1 MDNNIVK
8 ENKEIEKQLTEY
20 FQRKYDSNST
30 FMFSHIGYTYKYFG
44 ERSILDLNNGGKV
57 KKIQEDII
65 DRSLAHIP
73 ILVPNDK
80 DMSYGQ
86 FMELN
91 SCLKIDEIIDLDT
104 DEETIKNKLLDAI
117 RGVLPP
123 EVIIID
129 DNQLDNALKDLGYTT
144 YKFNFESLGTL
155 GDGRIVTE
163 FEGDVE
169 CDYTTF
175 PKNVTDKETADILD
189 ELYSKHKL
197 KFKLK
202 KYGVGSQDK
211 PIHITD
217 CFEEYTF
224 EGKKYIRVSSD
235 ISSELK
241 LSNGDEIDPQ
251 KPYWIEVEEI
261 GKDEKVY
268 AIHDISEIQE
278 IIPERRQGEVY
289 KTLSEFLNDNKEK
302 EEQTKV
308 D

>member
-1 MDNNIVK
+1 MVT
-8 ENKEIEKQLTEY
+8 ENREIEKQLTEY
-20 FQRKYDSNST
+20 FNKKFGFKLT
-30 FMFSHIGYTYKYFG
+30 FMFSHIEYAYKYFG
-44 ERSILDLNNGGKV
+44 ERTILDFNNGGKI
-57 KKIQEDII
+57 KKFQEDII

-73 ILVPNDK
+73 ILVPDSK

-91 SCLKIDEIIDLDT
+91 SCLKIDDIIDLDT
-104 DEETIKNKLLDAI
+104 DEETVKTRLLSAIKK
-117 RGVLPP
+117 VLPP
-123 EVIIID
+123 EVTVID
-129 DNQLDNALKDLGYTT
+129 DDQLDSALKDLGYTA
-144 YKFNFESLGTL
+144 YQFNFKSLGTL

-175 PKNVTDKETADILD
+175 PKNVTDKETSNILD
-189 ELYSKHKL
+189 ELYSQHKL
-197 KFKLK
+197 EFKLK
-202 KYGVGSQDK
+202 KYGVGSQDR

-235 ISSELK
+235 TSSELK
-241 LSNGDEIDPQ
+241 LSNGEEIDSQ
-251 KPYWIEVEEI
+251 KPYWIEVVEI
-261 GKDEKVY
+261 GIDEKVP

-289 KTLSEFLNDNKEK
+289 KALSEFLNDSKEK
-302 EEQTKV
+302 EEHTKV